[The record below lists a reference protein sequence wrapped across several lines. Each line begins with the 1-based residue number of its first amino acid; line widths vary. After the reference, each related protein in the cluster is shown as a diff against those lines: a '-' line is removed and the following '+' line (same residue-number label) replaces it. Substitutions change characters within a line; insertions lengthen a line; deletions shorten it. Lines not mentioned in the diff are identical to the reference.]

1 MKAGD
6 RINNVDGSTGR
17 YVFESKGF
25 IFVKVNGITT
35 TWNPEDVRFSLR
47 QTITNICEKVENWII
62 NKMPDVIDK
71 FTVRALFVIGVYLL
85 GMLTYIILK

>member
-6 RINNVDGSTGR
+6 RINNVDGTTGR
-17 YVFESKGF
+17 YISENKGF
-25 IFVKVNGITT
+25 IFVKVNGVIT

-47 QTITNICEKVENWII
+47 QTITNICSNVENWII